1 MSPEELRTKILVIA
15 EYLEKEENPSR
26 IMVASSV
33 RTILAEIK
41 TANDIT
47 NFVHKEFN
55 SAVDGLEHYIQRLN
69 QWAARHEGLYPQ
81 QDAARVIIDESIK
94 EIENLKTSMISR
106 YTSLSSVPDL

>member
-15 EYLEKEENPSR
+15 EYMEKEENPSR

-47 NFVHKEFN
+47 NFIHKEFN
-55 SAVDGLEHYIQRLN
+55 SAADGLEHYIQRLN
-69 QWAARHEGLYPQ
+69 QWAAIYPQ
-81 QDAARVIIDESIK
+81 QDAARIIIDESIK
-94 EIENLKTSMISR
+94 EIENFKTSMISR
-106 YTSLSSVPDL
+106 YTSLSSISDL